1 MGWAAGL
8 QSGLQIGNALKQGQL
23 RDALAEESKK
33 YNVTEGAF
41 GQGLQTNI
49 DQLRAMQQENPDQA
63 QQYEPAIAELTRRV
77 GLTAPDYSVNSGGQN
92 YASMQEAQQAVAP
105 LRTAGLANVYR
116 QHGDIAE
123 AENLGA
129 RAQQQQLAGL
139 QINEATRKDVLAKK
153 TEGLDKDY
161 GDWMSKRLVG
171 EDGSYRAPTFD
182 DNIAGAQYR
191 ASQFIKAGLP
201 DQALAQQK
209 DFAQAASAQI
219 QLQDHVRRQAIDST
233 VSRLSSGDLEAAKDF
248 YHKFVPDGANVT
260 NVVKNKDGTISVE
273 RETLAGQKLPP
284 TTLPSVKSLMQS
296 IVGMADGKAVLAYA
310 QQEFDNNVKL
320 QTLDVQRKSAN
331 ATAGLSNERL
341 SILKEERENREK
353 AGKIADQYEALT
365 EAEKN
370 GPQGA
375 GLIRQYN
382 MTNAKAGGQVSL
394 GAQARPGQ
402 TMTDIEKENL
412 RAYRDWEKDDRNA
425 RLPQADKDKKA
436 TQMGV
441 YNFVNPTANVV
452 QSGLGSNP
460 YANTGEGKSGAGKQ
474 EGVQTKAPKLTSMNT
489 RLLGRAGDM
498 GYNVELP
505 NGTTRVMEKDELED
519 LGYRFPS
526 R

>member
-33 YNVTEGAF
+33 YGVTEGAY

-49 DQLRAMQQENPDQA
+49 DQLRAMQQQNPEQA

-77 GLTAPDYSVNSGGQN
+77 GLTAPDYSVASGGQN
-92 YASMQEAQQAVAP
+92 FATMQEAQQAAAP

-123 AENLGA
+123 AENLSA

-153 TEGLDKDY
+153 TETLDKDY

-171 EDGSYRAPTFD
+171 EDGSYRSPTFD

-233 VSRLSSGDLEAAKDF
+233 VSRVAAGDLEAAKEF

-260 NVVKNKDGTISVE
+260 NVTKNKDGSISVE

-284 TTLPSVKSLMQS
+284 TTLPDAKHLMQS

-320 QTLDVQRKSAN
+320 QTLAIHKKTADATVAHYGRPQVGALQTFVDKKGEAVLVDVTSLPKKDGVVQLPKGLKPK
-331 ATAGLSNERL
+331 TAHTAPSDAAVTAMTKTIMGDRNQYEMVGGKRVPLTPEQAG
-341 SILKEERENREK
+341 EK
-353 AGKIADQYEALT
+353 ARRILSGEQVADPADL
-365 EAEKN
+365 
-370 GPQGA
+370 
-375 GLIRQYN
+375 LIEQMQNWR
-382 MTNAKAGGQVSL
+382 
-394 GAQARPGQ
+394 AQQ
-402 TMTDIEKENL
+402 
-412 RAYRDWEKDDRNA
+412 
-425 RLPQADKDKKA
+425 
-436 TQMGV
+436 
-441 YNFVNPTANVV
+441 NPNV
-452 QSGLGSNP
+452 
-460 YANTGEGKSGAGKQ
+460 
-474 EGVQTKAPKLTSMNT
+474 
-489 RLLGRAGDM
+489 D
-498 GYNVELP
+498 
-505 NGTTRVMEKDELED
+505 
-519 LGYRFPS
+519 
-526 R
+526 